1 LIPSKITCVD
11 YIGNPVKRTALPC
24 AKIRIHLRFVI
35 PSATIATTWS
45 GMRVLDQTSATLRT
59 LLANATAEDHDWQ
72 PSRERWSINMV
83 LAHLADVEI
92 NGFVSR
98 FRAVAREENPI
109 LSAYDQLA
117 LFSLGDEV

>member
-1 LIPSKITCVD
+1 
-11 YIGNPVKRTALPC
+11 
-24 AKIRIHLRFVI
+24 
-35 PSATIATTWS
+35 
-45 GMRVLDQTSATLRT
+45 MRVLDQTSATLRT